1 MIDLKITDDMIAHS
15 KMLIKKNNYA
25 QRGLHDGNKRKQ
37 FIGVLAENIV
47 RKFLKKDFLKC

>member
-1 MIDLKITDDMIAHS
+1 MIDLKIEDDLITHS
-15 KMLIKKNNYA
+15 KMLIKQNNYG

-47 RKFLKKDFLKC
+47 RKFLKKI